1 MRWKG
6 SPLLQS
12 HKVIRSG
19 PSLTRVL
26 PARSVV
32 EPSANSRSVSSSALS
47 MKVKTLPESRRVRST
62 ADFFFCMA
70 VLSIRNISIGST
82 HRMADYPR
90 VAGASVAFLL
100 DSEKIL
106 FSFRTFAKEE
116 KSRATEKDALL
127 QFRRSVYTNMQ
138 HRGPLTHPMR
148 YKRRPEIRSCS

>member
-1 MRWKG
+1 
-6 SPLLQS
+6 
-12 HKVIRSG
+12 
-19 PSLTRVL
+19 
-26 PARSVV
+26 
-32 EPSANSRSVSSSALS
+32 

-62 ADFFFCMA
+62 EDFFFCMA
-70 VLSIRNISIGST
+70 VLSIRNISIEST

-127 QFRRSVYTNMQ
+127 NSGVLFIQTSNFEA
-138 HRGPLTHPMR
+138 L
-148 YKRRPEIRSCS
+148 